1 MVRIAKNTDPKKLR
15 ELKSK
20 INETDYL
27 DIAIR
32 RIALTLTNEIVHM
45 NEDKSGIK
53 FQ

>member
-1 MVRIAKNTDPKKLR
+1 MVRIAKNTDPEKLR
-15 ELKSK
+15 ELKNK
-20 INETDYL
+20 INKQDYL
-27 DIAIR
+27 DVAIK

>member
-1 MVRIAKNTDPKKLR
+1 MVRIGKNTDPKKLR

-20 INETDYL
+20 IDEKDYL
-27 DIAIR
+27 DRAIS